1 MPAPLVAA
9 AAAQKVAPQALNL
22 AKSYVPQGNPPP
34 GNPPQVTINQK
45 KGLLER
51 LNSFRVLLIF
61 VIFCIIGYYVYRIF
75 SSGLDFFRQ
84 GIGGM
89 FNQVADIT
97 GDLVLLPL
105 TAVGADKPFRKIGNG
120 LNPKNWGKKNNSLKK
135 PGKWFK

>member
-1 MPAPLVAA
+1 MPAPLMAA
-9 AAAQKVAPQALNL
+9 AVAQKAAPQALNVM
-22 AKSYVPQGNPPP
+22 KSYGPQGNYPQ
-34 GNPPQVTINQK
+34 GNSPQVTINQK

-75 SSGLDFFRQ
+75 SSGLDFFGQ
-84 GIGGM
+84 GLPSM
-89 FNQVADIT
+89 FNQLVDIT